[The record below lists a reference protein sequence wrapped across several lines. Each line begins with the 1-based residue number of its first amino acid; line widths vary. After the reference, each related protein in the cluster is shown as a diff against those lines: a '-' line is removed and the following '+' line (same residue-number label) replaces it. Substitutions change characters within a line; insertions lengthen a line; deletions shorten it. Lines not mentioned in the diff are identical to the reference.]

1 MFSERSRFPGVTERP
16 LMGIRLSILYAVFAA
31 SFVGALCF
39 VHVRQVYGAGQDQD
53 MAKDIAAHMEMTAL
67 RPIQPGD
74 QQRADAIVALARKV
88 MDRYTD
94 YRKALADGYAI
105 FLPGVKQPVYH
116 FTHNADFHENTV
128 HFDPDRPTSLL
139 YVKLPSPGP
148 RYKLVGVMY
157 TAPYGTPE
165 DELNRRVPLSIA
177 RWHVHTNLC
186 VPPSGQKVNL
196 VQPGAQF
203 GFRGSI
209 VTADACKAAGG
220 RFLPHLSGWM
230 VHVFAYETDPVKIW
244 SPGMDMD
251 DEHIPPDPVDP
262 AMPM

>member
-1 MFSERSRFPGVTERP
+1 
-16 LMGIRLSILYAVFAA
+16 MGIPRSIIYSVLAA

-53 MAKDIAAHMEMTAL
+53 MAKDMAAHMQMTAL

-74 QQRADAIVALARKV
+74 QLRADAIVAAARKV
-88 MDRYTD
+88 MDRYAD

-116 FTHNADFHENTV
+116 FTHDADFHENTV

-139 YVKLPSPGP
+139 YVRLPSPGP
-148 RYKLVGVMY
+148 RYKLVGVM
-157 TAPYGTPE
+157 YGTPE

-186 VPPSGQKVNL
+186 VPPPNGDKINL
-196 VQPGAQF
+196 IQVSAKRAF
-203 GFRGSI
+203 GNYER
-209 VTADACKAAGG
+209 VMT
-220 RFLPHLSGWM
+220 RFLC
-230 VHVFAYETDPVKIW
+230 
-244 SPGMDMD
+244 
-251 DEHIPPDPVDP
+251 PDVNWW
-262 AMPM
+262 

>member
-1 MFSERSRFPGVTERP
+1 MFSKRSRSSGVTRRP
-16 LMGIRLSILYAVFAA
+16 LFSTSLSVLFAA

-39 VHVRQVYGAGQDQD
+39 VRVGLVYCAGQDPEMASD
-53 MAKDIAAHMEMTAL
+53 MAAHMKMTAL

-74 QQRADAIVALARKV
+74 QQRADAIVAAARRV
-88 MDRYTD
+88 MVRYAD
-94 YRKALADGYAI
+94 YRKALAEGYAI

-116 FTHNADFHENTV
+116 FTHNADFRENTGQ
-128 HFDPDRPTSLL
+128 FDPDRPTSLL

-157 TAPYGTPE
+157 AAPYGASE

-186 VPPSGQKVNL
+186 IPPSGQNVNL
-196 VQPGAQF
+196 THPGAQF

-209 VTADACKAAGG
+209 VTADACNAAGG
-220 RFLPHLSGWM
+220 RFLSHLSGWM
-230 VHVFAYETDPVKIW
+230 VHVYPYETDPARIW

-251 DEHIPPDPVDP
+251 EEPMPSGSMDP